1 MGKMNYIMGNRE
13 RRGSLTRSW
22 QRLSQIGD
30 ITLSFLFLFL
40 KWTCRG
46 YPLCLLGG
54 GVGLLLIRSW
64 VLGNESHENRNGV
77 LLFYI
82 CVWKRENFISFNERK
97 VTFMKHVKKQ
107 KLNRKDRF
115 ILALAT
121 IVRVLITPIFI
132 WYRLYLWVWDGTM
145 FNKK

>member
-1 MGKMNYIMGNRE
+1 M
-13 RRGSLTRSW
+13 
-22 QRLSQIGD
+22 
-30 ITLSFLFLFL
+30 
-40 KWTCRG
+40 
-46 YPLCLLGG
+46 
-54 GVGLLLIRSW
+54 IRSW
-64 VLGNESHENRNGV
+64 VLGNEAHENRNGV
-77 LLFYI
+77 LLFI
-82 CVWKRENFISFNERK
+82 FVLKRVKYISFNERK

>member
-1 MGKMNYIMGNRE
+1 MLLLK
-13 RRGSLTRSW
+13 SL
-22 QRLSQIGD
+22 RLSKIFTG
-30 ITLSFLFLFL
+30 SFTFAFFRV
-40 KWTCRG
+40 K
-46 YPLCLLGG
+46 Y
-54 GVGLLLIRSW
+54 
-64 VLGNESHENRNGV
+64 SH
-77 LLFYI
+77 F
-82 CVWKRENFISFNERK
+82 SERK

-121 IVRVLITPIFI
+121 IVRVLITPIFM

>member
-1 MGKMNYIMGNRE
+1 MLLLK
-13 RRGSLTRSW
+13 SL
-22 QRLSQIGD
+22 RLSKIFTG
-30 ITLSFLFLFL
+30 SFTFSF
-40 KWTCRG
+40 
-46 YPLCLLGG
+46 
-54 GVGLLLIRSW
+54 IR
-64 VLGNESHENRNGV
+64 VK
-77 LLFYI
+77 Y
-82 CVWKRENFISFNERK
+82 ISFNERK

-121 IVRVLITPIFI
+121 IVRVLITPIFM